1 MNSKANKIEEI
12 ISSFYRHIIGKLAL
26 LSQSIDE
33 IKKALYNESMVK
45 EYYLFILRCH
55 RDNEYFPIKI

>member
-45 EYYLFILRCH
+45 E
-55 RDNEYFPIKI
+55 